1 MQIATT
7 IIFFYC
13 TSIVFADFH
22 RTLQSINVWKTKVG
36 NNLCYLPKTTF
47 NSTTCVDNSTT
58 CVEKILFPS
67 RAADIARTEAQLTQ
81 INDRLN
87 HLREI
92 LLNVSNLDLHDAFKE
107 EY

>member
-7 IIFFYC
+7 IISFYC
-13 TSIVFADFH
+13 TSIVFADLR

-36 NNLCYLPKTTF
+36 NNLCYLPKTSF
-47 NSTTCVDNSTT
+47 NSTT

-87 HLREI
+87 HLGEI
-92 LLNVSNLDLHDAFKE
+92 LLNVSDLDE
-107 EY
+107 RI

>member
-13 TSIVFADFH
+13 TSIVFADFR
-22 RTLQSINVWKTKVG
+22 RTLQNVWKTKVG
-36 NNLCYLPKTTF
+36 HNLCYLPLLQNGFNRTT
-47 NSTTCVDNSTT
+47 TTCI
-58 CVEKILFPS
+58 EKILFPS

-87 HLREI
+87 HLTEMM
-92 LLNVSNLDLHDAFKE
+92 LLNVSVLEDASIKKE
-107 EY
+107 EEN